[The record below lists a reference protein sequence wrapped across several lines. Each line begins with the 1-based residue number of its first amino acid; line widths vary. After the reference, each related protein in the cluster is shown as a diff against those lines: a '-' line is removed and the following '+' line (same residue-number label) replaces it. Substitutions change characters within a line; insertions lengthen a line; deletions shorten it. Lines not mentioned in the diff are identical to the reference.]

1 MQAKTM
7 CELVAEHRDQMAE
20 LTQQIGELNIRVNQR
35 DHTIELLMRTMQ
47 VMFMNRKSSHGCCD
61 ANCDECDE
69 GAVE

>member
-35 DHTIELLMRTMQ
+35 DHTIELLMRTMR
-47 VMFMNRKSSHGCCD
+47 VMNRKSLHGCYD
-61 ANCDECDE
+61 VNCDECDE
-69 GAVE
+69 GVVE

>member
-47 VMFMNRKSSHGCCD
+47 VMNRKASHGCYD

>member
-20 LTQQIGELNIRVNQR
+20 LTQQIGELNIRVNQC

-47 VMFMNRKSSHGCCD
+47 VMNRKASHGCRCQLRQ
-61 ANCDECDE
+61 
-69 GAVE
+69 VR

>member
-1 MQAKTM
+1 MMQAKTM

-47 VMFMNRKSSHGCCD
+47 VMNRKASHGCCD

-69 GAVE
+69 GAIE